1 MASNSKAMLRH
12 AGEPFFAWGDPLK
25 LRGFY
30 GTVDLRAKKCC
41 PFVLKVQLE
50 VRAVMRQAFSRKKK
64 KKKKEDEQFDTL
76 ADFQCGTSTIVPSN
90 FEGLVGYRTLRDE
103 GQVPLKAYGCVF
115 GRVSQASV
123 CIARMACPCHPYIQS
138 LPTL

>member
-1 MASNSKAMLRH
+1 
-12 AGEPFFAWGDPLK
+12 
-25 LRGFY
+25 
-30 GTVDLRAKKCC
+30 
-41 PFVLKVQLE
+41 
-50 VRAVMRQAFSRKKK
+50 MRLAFSRKKK
-64 KKKKEDEQFDTL
+64 DEQFGTL
-76 ADFQCGTSTIVPSN
+76 ADFQFGTSTMVPRN

-123 CIARMACPCHPYIQS
+123 CIAPMACLCHLYIQS